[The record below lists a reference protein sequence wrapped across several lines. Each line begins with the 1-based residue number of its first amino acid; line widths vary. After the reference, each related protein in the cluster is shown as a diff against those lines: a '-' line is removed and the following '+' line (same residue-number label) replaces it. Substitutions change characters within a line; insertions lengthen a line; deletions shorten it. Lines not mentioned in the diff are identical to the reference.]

1 MNPFRQLF
9 LNAGTF
15 RIALPLALGI
25 GVSWHLRERIEAFWY
40 VFLAASAVM
49 LCLMWLLGRR
59 RASLFSYSFAVVQS
73 LFFLLL
79 GAALLLRYCHSLQV
93 SWLPERT
100 FYQGVVV
107 DSLRSGEYVRTYEV
121 ALLEEM
127 DSGGWHPRGAR
138 VTLTVRKDGSGS
150 PLRTGE
156 AVVFYGKMRNPRNP
170 GNPGEFDYASWMLK
184 KGVGGEIYSGS
195 DCKRC
200 PELAEKRLLRKL
212 DVWTNLR
219 IHALKIRYRLLGKYT
234 SAGIAGDEYGLLA
247 AMTLGDRHGL
257 SREMQSL
264 FSRSG
269 VSHVLALSG
278 LHLGILVSLLL
289 FLLSPLLRFGRGR
302 WMAGGVC
309 VVFIWMFALIAGMGV
324 SLQRAAV
331 MCTLFL
337 LFFVRREQGVPL
349 DNLARAAVI
358 LLVFRPV
365 SLLEIG
371 FQLSFLSV
379 FFILFLRPV
388 YLEALSYM
396 GIRRKTV
403 VGDFLYVSLAAQ
415 FATAPL
421 VAYVFHVFSLTFL
434 LGNMVVIPATYLLL
448 GATLV
453 FFPCSVIPGVAV
465 FVGDCMTVV
474 MRTVREFLEGLASL
488 PCSSLEVFPSIMTV
502 LLCYILIFLLVRLWS
517 KRTSRVFVQVLA
529 VVFLL
534 VLSVWGGRVC
544 HKISPQVV
552 FYNVYSCPAVH
563 FISSASHSALWSPD
577 SQMVKERT
585 AGIARTF
592 WKSRRMA
599 APVYFEG
606 NFRSP
611 YLSCNKGVA
620 LFGGKRIALVSEDR
634 WEGAAVRRAV
644 AVDVLYLCRDCHT
657 PLEELCRVFRPRL
670 LVLDASLFEERC
682 GEYVRAA
689 DSLGIRHHN
698 IKEQGALVLPCE
710 G

>member
-25 GVSWHLRERIEAFWY
+25 CVSWYLRERIEAFWY
-40 VFLAASAVM
+40 VFLAASAM
-49 LCLMWLLGRR
+49 MFCLMWVMGRR
-59 RASLFSYSFAVVQS
+59 RVPLYSYAFAVVQS

-79 GAALLLRYCHSLQV
+79 GAALLLRYCHTMQA

-107 DSLRSGEYVRTYEV
+107 DSLKSGEHTRTYEV

-127 DSGGWHPRGAR
+127 DSGGWHPRRER
-138 VTLTVRKDGSGS
+138 VILAVRKENADS
-150 PLRTGE
+150 PPRTGD
-156 AVVFYGKMRNPRNP
+156 AVVFYGRMRSPRNQ

-184 KGVGGEIYSGS
+184 KGVGGEIYSGG
-195 DCKRC
+195 DYKRC
-200 PELAEKRLLRKL
+200 SELAEKRLLRQL
-212 DVWTNLR
+212 DVWTSLR
-219 IHALKIRYRLLGKYT
+219 IYALKIRYSLLGKYT
-234 SAGIAGDEYGLLA
+234 SAGITGDEYGLLA

-289 FLLSPLLRFGRGR
+289 FLLSPLLKSGRGR

-309 VVFIWMFALIAGMGV
+309 VVFIWMFALVAGLGV

-331 MCTLFL
+331 MYTLFL

-349 DNLARAAVI
+349 DHLARAAVI

-365 SLLEIG
+365 SLLEIS

-388 YLEALSYM
+388 YLDILSYM
-396 GIRRKTV
+396 GIRRNTV

-434 LGNMVVIPATYLLL
+434 FGNMVMIPATYLLL
-448 GATLV
+448 GAALL
-453 FFPCSVIPGVAV
+453 FFLCSLIPGVAA

-474 MRTVREFLEGLASL
+474 MRMVRAFLEGLDSL
-488 PCSSLEVFPSIMTV
+488 PYSAVDVFPSVMTV
-502 LLCYILIFLLVRLWS
+502 LLCYILMFLLVRLWS
-517 KRTSRVFVQVLA
+517 KRTSRAFVQVLA

-534 VLSVWGGRVC
+534 VMSVWGGVAGG
-544 HKISPQVV
+544 KISPQIV
-552 FYNVYSCPAVH
+552 FYNMSSCPAVH

-577 SQMVKERT
+577 SQIAKDRT

-599 APVYFEG
+599 SPVYFKDDY
-606 NFRSP
+606 RSP
-611 YLSCNKGVA
+611 YLSYNHGVV
-620 LFGGKRIALVSEDR
+620 LFGGKRIALVYRNIYD
-634 WEGAAVRRAV
+634 GMVVRQPLE
-644 AVDVLYLCRDCHT
+644 VDALYLCRDCCT
-657 PLEELCRVFRPRL
+657 PLEELCRIFRPRL
-670 LVLDASLFEERC
+670 LVLDASLFDKRC
-682 GEYVRAA
+682 AEYVRAA

-698 IKEQGALVLPCE
+698 IKEQGALVLPC
-710 G
+710 GG

>member
-25 GVSWHLRERIEAFWY
+25 GVSWYLRERIEAFWY

-49 LCLMWLLGRR
+49 FCLMWIVGRR
-59 RASLFSYSFAVVQS
+59 RVPLYSYAFAVVQS
-73 LFFLLL
+73 LFFLSL

-107 DSLRSGEYVRTYEV
+107 DSLKSGEYTRTYEV

-127 DSGGWHPRGAR
+127 DSSGWHPRRER
-138 VTLTVRKDGSGS
+138 VVLAVRKEKSGS
-150 PLRTGE
+150 PPRTGD
-156 AVVFYGKMRNPRNP
+156 AVVFYGRMRSPRNQ

-195 DCKRC
+195 DCERC
-200 PELAEKRLLRKL
+200 SGLAEKRLLRQL
-212 DVWTNLR
+212 DVWTSLR
-219 IHALKIRYRLLGKYT
+219 IHALKIRYRLLGEYT

-257 SREMQSL
+257 SREVQSL

-289 FLLSPLLRFGRGR
+289 FLLSPLLKSGRGR

-309 VVFIWMFALIAGMGV
+309 VVFIWMFALVAGLGV

-331 MCTLFL
+331 MYTLFL

-349 DNLARAAVI
+349 DHLARAAVI

-365 SLLEIG
+365 SLLEIS

-388 YLEALSYM
+388 YLDILSYM
-396 GIRRKTV
+396 GVRRKTV

-421 VAYVFHVFSLTFL
+421 VAYVFHVLSLTFL
-434 LGNMVVIPATYLLL
+434 FGNMVMIPATYLLL
-448 GATLV
+448 GAALL
-453 FFPCSVIPGVAV
+453 FFPCSLIPGAAA
-465 FVGDCMTVV
+465 FLGDCMTVV
-474 MRTVREFLEGLASL
+474 LRTVRAFLEGLASL
-488 PCSSLEVFPSIMTV
+488 PCSSVEVFPSVMTV
-502 LLCYILIFLLVRLWS
+502 LLCYILMFLLVRLWS
-517 KRTSRVFVQVLA
+517 KRTSWVFGQVLA
-529 VVFLL
+529 TVFLL
-534 VLSVWGGRVC
+534 AVSVWSSVADG
-544 HKISPQVV
+544 KISPQIV
-552 FYNVYSCPAVH
+552 FYNMPSCPAVH
-563 FISSASHSALWSPD
+563 FISSASRSALWSPD
-577 SQMVKERT
+577 SRMAKERT

-592 WKSRRMA
+592 WKRKRMA
-599 APVYFEG
+599 PPVFFKGDY
-606 NFRSP
+606 RSP
-611 YLSCNKGVA
+611 CLSYNHGVV
-620 LFGGKRIALVSEDR
+620 LFGGKRIALVSQDA
-634 WEGAAVRRAV
+634 WEVRAERQPLE
-644 AVDVLYLCRDCHT
+644 VDALYLYRDCYT

-670 LVLDASLFEERC
+670 LVLDASLFEKRR
-682 GEYVRAA
+682 GEYLRAA
-689 DSLGIRHHN
+689 ESLGIRCHD
-698 IKEQGALVLPCE
+698 IGEQGALALPC
-710 G
+710 GG